1 MWGVGILLWSSN
13 KLARLTPLVVTPS
26 YASQVETFSSINRR
40 LHTKVVHERRG
51 PHIASAFMDVRNYC
65 TALLRFGRLLHCTI
79 ALRETIA
86 VLMVC
91 KVVPPATP
99 AHPVKVLYHPT

>member
-1 MWGVGILLWSSN
+1 MRALYGGVGILLWSTS

-51 PHIASAFMDVRNYC
+51 PHIASAFIDVRNHC
-65 TALLRFGRLLHCTI
+65 TALLRLEKPLHCSIAPREAI
-79 ALRETIA
+79 AL
-86 VLMVC
+86 
-91 KVVPPATP
+91 
-99 AHPVKVLYHPT
+99 LYCA